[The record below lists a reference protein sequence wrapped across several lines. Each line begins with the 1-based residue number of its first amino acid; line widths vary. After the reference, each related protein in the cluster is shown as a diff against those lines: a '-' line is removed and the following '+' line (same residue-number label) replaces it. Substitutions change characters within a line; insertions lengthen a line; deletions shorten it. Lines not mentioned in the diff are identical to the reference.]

1 MASPP
6 SQTRLDGFDTSQS
19 LSEKDLRIFRLY
31 GRLPSTCT
39 SKPPNSSTLSRS
51 SSSSSSS
58 SPSTS
63 PPNSGSSLQPATTT
77 TTGPNATANAA
88 TSRFARHLKE
98 RKYFDSGDYALSKAG
113 RGNSVDVGTI
123 GSAHPAPEQIPH
135 PSPLSIMQRR
145 RGSSFCSGVSGSV
158 GLGMREEEEDGGRL
172 GELYGVGVGGWGAF
186 GGRCWNGNN
195 GGRYR
200 RSSLSVAVM
209 GAGGG
214 FEDGEEGR
222 K

>member
-1 MASPP
+1 MASAP
-6 SQTRLDGFDTSQS
+6 SQTRLDGLDTSS

-31 GRLPSTCT
+31 GRLPAGA
-39 SKPPNSSTLSRS
+39 KPSRS
-51 SSSSSSS
+51 SSLASSTST

-63 PPNSGSSLQPATTT
+63 PPNSGSSLQSATTT
-77 TTGPNATANAA
+77 SSTTANAA
-88 TSRFARHLKE
+88 TTRFTRHLKD

-145 RGSSFCSGVSGSV
+145 RGSSVCSGVSGSV
-158 GLGMREEEEDGGRL
+158 PGLGGMGGFEDEEVM
-172 GELYGVGVGGWGAF
+172 GELPGFGGGGGGWG
-186 GGRCWNGNN
+186 CWSRNGNGN
-195 GGRYR
+195 GAGNGRYR
-200 RSSLSVAVM
+200 RSSLSAAVM

-214 FEDGEEGR
+214 FDEDGEEGGGGGR
-222 K
+222 R